1 MADTYGY
8 RGKIGIVLPSVNT
21 VVETES
27 APLCPRGVSHHVA
40 RILVAERPLTSDQAF
55 FDHMAMMRS
64 GVVDALD
71 LVATCKPTHMI
82 MAVALEAF
90 WGGLAAATKL
100 QEDLETHTGLGV
112 SMGGSATTAALKAF
126 DVKRIGILT
135 PHMPIG
141 DEQVQRYFEEAGY
154 DVVKLIGM
162 KRGSPLK
169 IATTTED
176 EVRSALH
183 ELASADIE
191 AIVQVGTNLP
201 FTAMGL
207 GAERWL
213 GKPVLAINTV
223 TYWDALRRMGVTDK
237 LYGHGLVFERF

>member
-1 MADTYGY
+1 MADTYGSC
-8 RGKIGIVLPSVNT
+8 GKIGIVLPSTNT
-21 VVETES
+21 VVEAES
-27 APLCPRGVSHHVA
+27 APLCPRGVTHHVS
-40 RILVAERPLTSDQAF
+40 RIMVAERPLNTEEAF
-55 FDHMAMMRS
+55 KAHMAQMRS

-71 LVATCKPTHMI
+71 LVATCKPNHMI

-90 WGGLAAATKL
+90 WGGLATATKL
-100 QEDLETHTGLGV
+100 QGDLETHTGMAV
-112 SMGGSATTAALKAF
+112 SMGGSATVAALKAF
-126 DVKRIGILT
+126 DVRRIGILT
-135 PHMPIG
+135 PHMPLG
-141 DEQVQRYFEEAGY
+141 DEQVQRYFEDAGY

-176 EVRSALH
+176 EVRAALH

-223 TYWDALRRMGVTDK
+223 TYWDALRRMGVTDR

>member
-40 RILVAERPLTSDQAF
+40 RILVEERPLNSEEAF
-55 FDHMAMMRS
+55 NAHMALMRS
-64 GVVDALD
+64 GIVNALD

-90 WGGLAAATKL
+90 WGGLATAEKL
-100 QEDLETHTGLGV
+100 QQDLEAHTGMGV
-112 SMGGSATTAALKAF
+112 SMGSSAIGAALEAF
-126 DVKRIGILT
+126 GAKRIGIIT
-135 PHMPIG
+135 PHMPLG
-141 DEQVQRYFEEAGY
+141 DAQVQRYFEEAGY

-169 IATTTED
+169 IATTTDD
-176 EVRSALH
+176 EVRTALH
-183 ELASADIE
+183 ALASADIE

-201 FTAMGL
+201 FTTMGL

-223 TYWDALRRMGVTDK
+223 TYWDALRRMGVTDR